1 MFKNKYR
8 AVTDR
13 YCGFE
18 AQVKFWWFPFIWWQI
33 STTGTG
39 LGVNTYSTLER
50 ASDLCRLHAAGGG
63 IYKVEV

>member
-8 AVTDR
+8 VVKDR

-18 AQVKFWWFPFIWWQI
+18 AQIKFWWFPFIWWQI
-33 STTGTG
+33 SSTGRG
-39 LGVNTYSTLER
+39 IGINTNSTITS
-50 ASDLCRLHAAGGG
+50 ASDLCRLHAAGGA